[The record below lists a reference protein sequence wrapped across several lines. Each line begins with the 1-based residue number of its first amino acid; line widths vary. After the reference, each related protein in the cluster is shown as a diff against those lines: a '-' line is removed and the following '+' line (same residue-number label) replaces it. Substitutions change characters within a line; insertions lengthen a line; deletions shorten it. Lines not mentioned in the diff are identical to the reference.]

1 MHTYEYICICSCKM
15 TLEIH
20 RVIKDNIFYR
30 EPKCLFCGKE
40 MSLIFYLNSPDV
52 RSEWP
57 E

>member
-20 RVIKDNIFYR
+20 RVIKDKIIC
-30 EPKCLFCGKE
+30 PCGEE
-40 MSLIFYLNSPDV
+40 MTLVFYLSSPDV
-52 RSEWP
+52 RADWP